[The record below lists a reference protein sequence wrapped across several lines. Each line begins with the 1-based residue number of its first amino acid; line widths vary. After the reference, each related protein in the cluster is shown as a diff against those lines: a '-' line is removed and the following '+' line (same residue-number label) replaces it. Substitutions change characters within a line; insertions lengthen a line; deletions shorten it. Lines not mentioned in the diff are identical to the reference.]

1 MKLDLGF
8 IKINDIQFA
17 SECAVKDG
25 ILYVNAEDVKAFVY
39 ENDDVKNYI
48 ESIEFDIAKPG
59 ENVRITPV
67 KDVIEPRV

>member
-8 IKINDIQFA
+8 IHINDIQFA

-39 ENDDVKNYI
+39 ENDDVKAYI
-48 ESIEFDIAKPG
+48 EELAATLNAEPAEEQS
-59 ENVRITPV
+59 ENV
-67 KDVIEPRV
+67 